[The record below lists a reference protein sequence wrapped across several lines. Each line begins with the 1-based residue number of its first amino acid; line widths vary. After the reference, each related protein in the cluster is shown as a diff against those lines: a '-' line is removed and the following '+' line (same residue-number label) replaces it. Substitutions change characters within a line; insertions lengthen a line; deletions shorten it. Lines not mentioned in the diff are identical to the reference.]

1 MKLPLDLQQ
10 AIRAAMQTEKDA
22 MDFYRLTAQKMADPE
37 ASCKFAQLA
46 REERQHAY
54 SFFNVYRG
62 GDIHSFEEFL
72 AEPPNTESDWWAAL
86 KQLEAEN
93 FAEKAALRLAI
104 EREQGLEK
112 TLRDTAAQIDN
123 PEVKA
128 IYLAN
133 ASSTHNHCRCIE
145 QEYAE
150 KYGKSESC

>member
-1 MKLPLDLQQ
+1 MNLPLDLQQ

-22 MDFYRLTAQKMADPE
+22 MDFYRLAAQKLADPE
-37 ASCKFAQLA
+37 ARCRFAQLA

-62 GDIHSFEEFL
+62 GDVHSFEEFL
-72 AEPPNTESDWWAAL
+72 ADPPNTGSDWWAAL
-86 KQLEAEN
+86 QQLEAEG

-104 EREQGLEK
+104 EREHVLEEA
-112 TLRDTAAQIDN
+112 LRETAAQIDC

-150 KYGKSESC
+150 KFGESKLC